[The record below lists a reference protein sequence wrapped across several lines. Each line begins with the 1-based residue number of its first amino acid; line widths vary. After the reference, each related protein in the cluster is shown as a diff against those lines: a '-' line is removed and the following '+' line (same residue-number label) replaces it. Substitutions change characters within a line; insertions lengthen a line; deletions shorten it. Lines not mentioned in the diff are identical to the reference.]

1 MKQPIVAKCFSL
13 AGSLAV
19 TKRRLRD
26 SEQSN
31 TALAHS
37 MRVLSERHTALGVDR
52 DGWRSRA
59 LALYAACPAEVRE
72 GVLGTLDTIDNLPV
86 VEGPRSAP

>member
-1 MKQPIVAKCFSL
+1 MRSPIVATCL
-13 AGSLAV
+13 RQAGQLLVA
-19 TKRRLRD
+19 RRDLRD
-26 SEQSN
+26 AERSLQAMARSQ
-31 TALAHS
+31 
-37 MRVLSERHTALGVDR
+37 RVLSERVTAVAVER

-59 LALYAACPAEVRE
+59 LALYAACPPDVRE